1 MSLYTFAHHYTPMG
15 EKNPVLTV
23 RGAIMVLTA
32 RIWLDDDADKSGI
45 AKKYY
50 ISKEE
55 AQRRLE
61 VLFTLPLEMELP
73 EATVC

>member
-1 MSLYTFAHHYTPMG
+1 ME

-32 RIWLDDDADKSGI
+32 RIWFDDDNDKSGI
-45 AKKYY
+45 IKKYY

-55 AQRRLE
+55 AQRRLDLLWE
-61 VLFTLPLEMELP
+61 LPLDMKLP
-73 EATVC
+73 DTTVC

>member
-1 MSLYTFAHHYTPMG
+1 MGLYIFAHQYPFVE

-32 RIWLDDDADKSGI
+32 RMWIDDEADKSGI

-55 AQRRLE
+55 AQRRLDI
-61 VLFTLPLEMELP
+61 L
-73 EATVC
+73 

>member
-1 MSLYTFAHHYTPMG
+1 VEENKH
-15 EKNPVLTV
+15 VLTV
-23 RGAIMVLTA
+23 HGAIMVLTA
-32 RIWLDDDADKSGI
+32 RLWIDDENDKSGI

-61 VLFTLPLEMELP
+61 ILWELPLDMELP
-73 EATVC
+73 FSTVC

>member
-1 MSLYTFAHHYTPMG
+1 MGLYMFANNYTPMD
-15 EKNPVLTV
+15 EKRPVLTV

-32 RIWLDDDADKSGI
+32 RMWFDDDNDKSGI
-45 AKKYY
+45 MKKYY

-61 VLFTLPLEMELP
+61 ILWELPLEMEFP
-73 EATVC
+73 GTTVC